1 MNHMSRKP
9 KILMIEDSQSLAAI
23 YTSYLC
29 TENYDL
35 LMVDTLKS
43 ALDEWIRFQPDL
55 VLLDVELPD
64 GNGLDLLK
72 NRPAELEPA
81 DVIVMTA
88 YGSSDSAVNAMTLG
102 AVDYLS
108 KPFDG
113 ERLKVTV
120 ANALNNKS
128 LRDRVDHLSSLDRG
142 EYCDFIGSSMP
153 MQSLYRIIDSVASSD
168 ATAFIVGESGTGK
181 ELTASAIHQMSK
193 RSENKFLAL
202 NCGAIPGELIESEL
216 FGHVK
221 GAFTGAINHRDGAAS
236 ISDGGTLFLDE
247 ICEMDLELQT
257 KMLRFIQTG
266 EFQRVGSNKTEKVDV
281 RFVCATNKDPLEE
294 VRSGRFRED
303 LFYRLHVIP
312 IKLPPLRE
320 RGEDILEIAGNFLK
334 EYVKRDNK
342 QFSGFSP
349 EAETVLLDYAW
360 PGNVRELQNVIQQAV
375 VLNDG
380 TQVLD
385 SMLIMNPAIA
395 MPAVSGEAEPKTD
408 VQEISPTN
416 SSVTSISEK
425 IEIEPL
431 WQVEKRVILHAVEVC
446 DGNVNRAAG
455 LLEVA
460 PSTIYRKLNS
470 WESKTEGSSE
480 DDACTA

>member
-1 MNHMSRKP
+1 
-9 KILMIEDSQSLAAI
+9 MIEDSQSLAAI

-72 NRPAELEPA
+72 NRPAELEPV

-247 ICEMDLELQT
+247 LCEMDLELQT

>member
-1 MNHMSRKP
+1 
-9 KILMIEDSQSLAAI
+9 MIEDSQSLAAI